1 MSFLADGRK
10 FTKQYLS
17 GLMSRHCNTDG
28 YGAGVQ
34 IMFAVFASGGKQHRV
49 TEGEVIKLE
58 LLTAEPGEEVVFEK
72 VLIVADGDD
81 VNVGKPYVEGGK
93 VTAEV
98 ISHDRGKK
106 IHVLKFK
113 RRKDYLR
120 RQGHRQSY
128 TELKITGISV

>member
-1 MSFLADGRK
+1 
-10 FTKQYLS
+10 
-17 GLMSRHCNTDG
+17 
-28 YGAGVQ
+28 
-34 IMFAVFASGGKQHRV
+34 MFAVFSSGGKQHRV

-58 LLTAEPGEEVVFEK
+58 LLKAEPGDKVVFDK

-81 VNVGKPYVEGGK
+81 VSVGQPYVAGGK

-106 IHVLKFK
+106 IRVIKFK

-120 RQGHRQSY
+120 RQGHRQWF
-128 TELKITGISV
+128 TELKITGISA